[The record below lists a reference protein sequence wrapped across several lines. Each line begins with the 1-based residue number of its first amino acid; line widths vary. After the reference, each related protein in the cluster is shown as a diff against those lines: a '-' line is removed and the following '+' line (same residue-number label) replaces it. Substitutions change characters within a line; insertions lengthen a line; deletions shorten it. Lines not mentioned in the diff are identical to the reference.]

1 MRMRTLFGTT
11 LRQDPAEA
19 EMASHRLMLRAGLVR
34 PLGAGIYSFLPLGL
48 RAKLR
53 IEAIIRE
60 EMDAIGGQEVLMP
73 VVHPAELWR
82 ESGRW
87 YSIGP
92 EMARFRDRADR
103 DMVLAMTHEEIVTD
117 LTRREVSSWRQLPFM
132 VYQIQT
138 KFRDE
143 PRPRGGLVR
152 VREFT
157 MKDGYSAHPDFA
169 DLDSYYPLVH
179 RAYVNIFRRAGL
191 STVVV
196 EADTGMMGGTGS
208 HEFMMLSAAGEDTLI
223 HCDACGY
230 SANAETARLSKGAPV
245 GGEPLP
251 LQIVPTPGA
260 HTIEQ
265 LAQFLGV
272 PTSKTAKVVLY
283 TDQDARVIMAVIRGD
298 LDVNEVKL
306 AHAAK
311 ATDMHASTDSELQAA
326 GVVAGYASPIGQ
338 ANVRVIVDDSI
349 LGAANLVAGA
359 NRLDHH
365 YINVNYPRDFGAEVV
380 ADIALA
386 RHGDACYA
394 CGAPLTEQ
402 RGIELGHIF
411 KLGTKYS
418 DSMGATYLDA
428 DGQKRPIVMGC
439 YGIGVGR
446 LLAAVIEQHHDERGI
461 VWPPAVA
468 PLGVHIVA
476 LSLDNEEVRRTAERL
491 EGSLGKRWGALYDDR
506 SEASAGVKFNDADLI
521 GLPVRVTVS
530 PRSLKA
536 GGVEVRARWAGEA
549 RVVAVDEAEGA
560 VEAAILSWPGPQ

>member
-1 MRMRTLFGTT
+1 MRMKTLFSTT

-19 EMASHRLMLRAGLVR
+19 EMASHKLMLRAGLVR
-34 PLGAGIYSFLPLGL
+34 ALSTGIYSFLPLGL
-48 RAKLR
+48 RSLHK
-53 IEAIIRE
+53 IEGIIRE
-60 EMDAIGGQEVLMP
+60 EMDAIDGQEVLMP
-73 VVHPAELWR
+73 VVHPADLWR

-92 EMARFRDRADR
+92 ELARFKDRADR

-117 LTRREVSSWRQLPFM
+117 LVRREVSSWRQLPLM
-132 VYQIQT
+132 IYQIQT

-143 PRPRGGLVR
+143 PRPRGGLIR
-152 VREFT
+152 VREFM
-157 MKDGYSAHPDFA
+157 MKDAYSAHPDFE
-169 DLDSYYPLVH
+169 DLDRYYPSV
-179 RAYVNIFRRAGL
+179 RQAYENVFRRTGL
-191 STVVV
+191 TTVVV

-208 HEFMMLSAAGEDTLI
+208 HEFMILSGSGEDTLI
-223 HCDACGY
+223 HCDCCGY
-230 SANAETARLSKGAPV
+230 SANAEAARLAKGEPV

-251 LQIVPTPGA
+251 LEVVPTPGA
-260 HTIEQ
+260 HTIQ
-265 LAQFLGV
+265 ALAEFLGV

-283 TDQDARVIMAVIRGD
+283 TDQDGRIIMAVVRGD

-311 ATDMHASTDSELQAA
+311 ATDMHVATDAELEAA
-326 GVVAGYASPIGQ
+326 GIVAGYASPIGQ
-338 ANVRVIVDDSI
+338 KGVRVIVDDSI
-349 LGAANLVAGA
+349 VGTANLVAGT
-359 NRLDHH
+359 NKVDHH
-365 YINVNYPRDFGAEVV
+365 YRNVNYPRDFRAEVV

-386 RHGDACYA
+386 RHGDLCET
-394 CGAPLTEQ
+394 CGTLLADE

-418 DSMGATYLDA
+418 DAMGATFLDA
-428 DGQKRPIVMGC
+428 DGQKRPVVMGC

-468 PLGVHIVA
+468 PFGVHITP
-476 LSLDNEEVRRTAERL
+476 LNLDNEQVKSVAESLEV
-491 EGSLGKRWGALYDDR
+491 SLGKRWGVLYDDR
-506 SEASAGVKFNDADLI
+506 TEASAGVKFNDADLI

-536 GGVEVRARWAGEA
+536 GGVEVRARWAAEA
-549 RVVAVDEAEGA
+549 KVVPVDEAESA
-560 VEAAILSWPGPQ
+560 VAAALDSWPGPR